1 MCGIVA
7 TIGYTKEDVNEM
19 LEIISHRG
27 RDNRGIME
35 FQYNDKNIILG
46 HNRLSINDTS
56 PLGNQPMEYEG
67 VQLVVNG
74 EIWNYPQLRK
84 EYEERGYT
92 FKSNSDSEIILFLYK
107 ENELKRLSGMFSFVI
122 YDGNKLILS
131 RDWVGKLPLYI
142 FNNGSYIVASELKS
156 ITNIHRGADI
166 KFVPKNSLVEIN
178 LDTNK
183 IDVHNNYYFTFSND
197 ITNLPTREEVG
208 QKTYQLLR
216 DAVDKRL
223 LSDVPI
229 ATSLSGGIDSAVITY
244 LLSTKIPNLKAYTI
258 AFDQSSPD
266 LQKARVCA
274 KHLGVELVEV
284 FVPRDEEL
292 LKQRFIDS
300 IKVIEYPSTVQ
311 MEVGILQSFIAEQ
324 MAKDGIKV
332 AFSGEGSDESY
343 GSYGMIRM
351 FSKKPDWSDIRKK
364 LFEKQYYG
372 NLLRGNTIFM
382 NYGTIELRCP
392 FFDTDFLDFTTNLT
406 DEFLSK
412 GNQWKLPL
420 ADAFRP
426 YLPEE
431 IIEQEKRAFQK
442 GTNFKQYIEEL
453 ILTDSNINFRNRKNM
468 LHVIGDNFE
477 KINGFSHKKMKAEL
491 TSTNMGIYQWI

>member
-35 FQYNDKNIILG
+35 FKYNDKHIILG

-122 YDGNKLILS
+122 YDKNKLILS

-142 FNNGSYIVASELKS
+142 FNNGTYIIASELKS
-156 ITNIHRGADI
+156 IINTHKGADI

-183 IDVHNNYYFTFSND
+183 IDVHSNYYFNFSND

-208 QKTYQLLR
+208 KKTYQLLR

-300 IKVIEYPSTVQ
+300 IRVIEYPSTVQ

-412 GNQWKLPL
+412 GSQWKLPL

-453 ILTDSNINFRNRKNM
+453 ILNDSNINFRNRKNM